1 MQRKSYKKDLQH
13 YRNVRDMMTGKV
25 LVLDGGLKTMPTV
38 IRSLARYRLRVIV
51 ISNGKTCGY
60 FSKYCWKRFD
70 FSEFPTYIK
79 FDAIGKIIEME
90 EVDAVFAHLESTIFG
105 IYNIIDRI
113 SANVKVIS
121 PPRDVLEFAMNKYK
135 VLKFAEKI
143 GVKVP
148 NTEIVTSDDLNTKDL
163 NYPIFA
169 KTLKEVDVP
178 PGPGNRYIFVKDKS
192 DLPRLGEFVRRH
204 KRVMVQ
210 EYIEGFGCGIGGL
223 FYNGKP
229 VAVGGHRR
237 IREAFKT
244 GGPSTFAMSY
254 INKKAL
260 KYALKLMKE
269 LRYSGFGMVEFKVTK
284 TGEPYLMEIN
294 PRIWGTFPLYVKSG
308 LNLPVLAYKLF
319 VENDKSVLDRN
330 YLDGFREGVKLIY
343 LFNDIK
349 SVVNQYTNKI
359 QRFKEITKDI
369 LYLLFDPHTKEGFF
383 EWKDPK
389 PFIYLILSI
398 VAKKFN
404 LI

>member
-1 MQRKSYKKDLQH
+1 MIA
-13 YRNVRDMMTGKV
+13 GKV
-25 LVLDGGLKTMPTV
+25 LVLDGELKTMPTV
-38 IRSLARYRLRVIV
+38 IRSLARYGLKVIV
-51 ISNGKTCGY
+51 ISNGKMCGY

-70 FSEFPTYIK
+70 FSEFPFYIK
-79 FDAIGKIIEME
+79 FDAIGKIIEIE
-90 EVDAVFAHLESTIFG
+90 EIDAVFAHLESTIFG
-105 IYNIIDRI
+105 IYNIIDKI
-113 SANVKVIS
+113 GANVKVIS
-121 PPRDVLEFAMNKYK
+121 PPRDVLEFATNKYK
-135 VLKFAEKI
+135 VLKFAKKI

-148 NTEIVTSDDLNTKDL
+148 NTEIVTSDDLNIKDL

-169 KTLKEVDVP
+169 KTLKEVNVL
-178 PGPGNRYIFVKDKS
+178 PGPGNRYIVVKDKS
-192 DLPRLGEFVRRH
+192 DLQRFKEFVKRH

-210 EYIEGFGCGIGGL
+210 EHIEGFGCGIGGL

-284 TGEPYLMEIN
+284 TGEPYLMELN
-294 PRIWGTFPLYVKSG
+294 PRIWGTFPLYIKSG

-319 VENDKSVLDRN
+319 VEGDKSILERH
-330 YLDGFREGVKLIY
+330 YLYGFREGVKMIY
-343 LFNDIK
+343 MFENIK
-349 SVVNQYTNKI
+349 SVVDQYTNKI
-359 QRFKEITKDI
+359 RKFKEIAKDI
-369 LYLLFDPHTKEGFF
+369 LCLLFDPGTKEGLF

-389 PFIYLILSI
+389 PFIYLYLILLWHLLWQRKSYKEE
-398 VAKKFN
+398 V
-404 LI
+404 

>member
-1 MQRKSYKKDLQH
+1 MIA
-13 YRNVRDMMTGKV
+13 GKV
-25 LVLDGGLKTMPTV
+25 LVLDGELKTMPTV
-38 IRSLARYRLRVIV
+38 IRSLARYGLKVIV
-51 ISNGKTCGY
+51 ISNGKMCGY

-70 FSEFPTYIK
+70 FSEFPSYIK

-105 IYNIIDRI
+105 IYNIIDKI
-113 SANVKVIS
+113 GANVKVIS
-121 PPRDVLEFAMNKYK
+121 PPRDVLEFATNKYK

-148 NTEIVTSDDLNTKDL
+148 NTEIVTSDDLNIKDL
-163 NYPIFA
+163 NYPIFV
-169 KTLKEVDVP
+169 KTLKEVNVL
-178 PGPGNRYIFVKDKS
+178 PGPGNRYIVVKDKS
-192 DLPRLGEFVRRH
+192 DLQRFKEFVKRH

-210 EYIEGFGCGIGGL
+210 EHIEGFGCGIGGL

-229 VAVGGHRR
+229 IAVGGHRR

-284 TGEPYLMEIN
+284 TGEPYLMELN
-294 PRIWGTFPLYVKSG
+294 PRIWGTFPLYIKSG

-319 VENDKSVLDRN
+319 VEGDKSILERH
-330 YLDGFREGVKLIY
+330 YLYGFREGVKMIY
-343 LFNDIK
+343 MFENIK
-349 SVVNQYTNKI
+349 SVVDQYTNKI
-359 QRFKEITKDI
+359 RKFKEIAKDI
-369 LYLLFDPHTKEGFF
+369 LCLLFDPGTKEGLF

-389 PFIYLILSI
+389 PFIHLYLILLWHLLWQRKSYKEE
-398 VAKKFN
+398 V
-404 LI
+404 

>member
-1 MQRKSYKKDLQH
+1 MIAE
-13 YRNVRDMMTGKV
+13 KV
-25 LVLDGGLKTMPTV
+25 LVLDAELKTMLTV
-38 IRSLARYRLRVIV
+38 IRSLAKYGLRVIA

-70 FSEFPTYIK
+70 FSEFPLSIK

-90 EVDAVFAHLESTIFG
+90 EDDAVFAHLESTIFG
-105 IYNIIDRI
+105 IYDIADKID
-113 SANVKVIS
+113 ANVKVIAPS
-121 PPRDVLEFAMNKYK
+121 RDVLEFATNKYK

-148 NTEIVTSDDLNTKDL
+148 NTEIITSDNLNIKDF

-178 PGPGNRYIFVKDKS
+178 PGPGNRYIVVKDKS
-192 DLPRLGEFVRRH
+192 DLPRLKEFVKKH
-204 KRVMVQ
+204 ERVMVQ

-244 GGPSTFAMSY
+244 GGPSTFAISY

-260 KYALKLMKE
+260 EYTLKLMKE
-269 LRYSGFGMVEFKVTK
+269 LKYSGFGMVEFKVTK
-284 TGEPYLMEIN
+284 NGEPYLMEIN

-319 VENDKSVLDRN
+319 VEGDKSVLDRH
-330 YLDGFREGVKLIY
+330 YLDGFREGIKMIY
-343 LFNDIK
+343 LFEDIK
-349 SVVNQYTNKI
+349 SVVDQYTNKI
-359 QRFKEITKDI
+359 RKFKEIAKDI
-369 LYLLFDPHTKEGFF
+369 LYLLFDPNTKEGLF

-389 PFIYLILSI
+389 PFIYPILSI
-398 VAKKFN
+398 IAKKFK